1 MKIRA
6 LSEKLR
12 PILPLLR
19 CPLCSSSFS
28 LTGQSLLCGAG
39 HCFDLSAKGYVNL
52 APTHNQSGDKYTGEL
67 FDCRRQVFADGFYAP
82 VLDAITALLERTHG
96 NRDFSLMD
104 VGCGEGYYARG
115 LAQALPGARILGV
128 DLNREAIQ
136 AAARGGNPVHWF
148 VADLKRLPVPDGA
161 LDTVLDVLTPADYAE
176 FRRVLAPGGELYKVV
191 PGADYLRE
199 VRAAVSGHL
208 RGGDAYDNGRVLT
221 HLSQHAVIL
230 EHAVIHETFPLSQ
243 EQAERFLRMTPMTF
257 SVPENALEARALERI
272 TIHLELLRC
281 RMG

>member
-1 MKIRA
+1 MIAGGRYLPTGFTPRFWMRLQPCLSVPTATVTFLSWMWAAVRA
-6 LSEKLR
+6 TMR
-12 PILPLLR
+12 
-19 CPLCSSSFS
+19 
-28 LTGQSLLCGAG
+28 A
-39 HCFDLSAKGYVNL
+39 
-52 APTHNQSGDKYTGEL
+52 
-67 FDCRRQVFADGFYAP
+67 
-82 VLDAITALLERTHG
+82 ALLKPCPGRGYWASISTAKLFRPLRAAEIPSTG
-96 NRDFSLMD
+96 LWPTSN
-104 VGCGEGYYARG
+104 GCPC
-115 LAQALPGARILGV
+115 QT
-128 DLNREAIQ
+128 
-136 AAARGGNPVHWF
+136 
-148 VADLKRLPVPDGA
+148 A

-257 SVPENALEARALERI
+257 SVPENALEARALDRI